1 MPSEKILAQKQQI
14 VTELAEKLKKS
25 VSGVL
30 VDYKGIDVASDTKLR
45 AELRKEGVTYFVQKN
60 TLIKLAAREAGL
72 TGLDDMLK
80 GTTAIATS
88 DTDLVAPAKVIAK
101 YAEAKGK
108 QKVTIKGGFI
118 EGKMA
123 SDVEIVAL
131 SKLPPKEVLIAKVL
145 GGFNAPI
152 SGFANVL
159 NANLTGLVRV
169 LNAVAEKQTA

>member
-1 MPSEKILAQKQQI
+1 MPSEKILEQKKQ
-14 VTELAEKLKKS
+14 VVAELTEKLKNA

-30 VDYKGIDVASDTKLR
+30 VDYKGINVASDTKLR
-45 AELRKEGVTYFVQKN
+45 AELRKAGVSYFVQKN
-60 TLIKLAAREAGL
+60 TLIKLAAREAGIE
-72 TGLDDMLK
+72 GLDDMLK

-88 DTDLVAPAKVIAK
+88 DSDLVAPAKVIAQFVQNK
-101 YAEAKGK
+101 EKI
-108 QKVTIKGGFI
+108 TIKGGFI
-118 EGKMA
+118 EGKSA
-123 SDVEIVAL
+123 SEADIVEL
-131 SKLPPKEVLIAKVL
+131 SKLPPKEVLIARVL